1 MTGFEQAAEDA
12 LPVLGPVGLRT
23 VAERL
28 AAGWP
33 AAAIVGEVSPGR
45 SVAVRSVLDAV
56 DTSGVAVGEVTSYL
70 RGVAAGYT
78 RHAAAVSVETVWSG
92 PSSHAVPVRATAQAL
107 IEVVNEASA
116 ELLLMTYSATPH
128 QALRGALEAA
138 AARGVDVAVVVE
150 TLQGAGSALAGAEP
164 GAEPATAF
172 VSVIGLKL
180 WHWPVSQRT
189 EHGSKMHAKLAVADR
204 RTLLVSSANLTQS
217 GVAKNIEA
225 GVLIRGGTAP
235 RRAAEHIVAL
245 QSHGI
250 LAPLSWQSH

>member
-1 MTGFEQAAEDA
+1 MTGFEQASEDA
-12 LPVLGPVGLRT
+12 LPVLGPGGLRT

-33 AAAIVGEVSPGR
+33 AAAIVGEVSPER

-56 DTSGVAVGEVTSYL
+56 DSSGVAVGEVTSYL

-107 IEVVNEASA
+107 VDVVNDASA

-164 GAEPATAF
+164 ATAF
-172 VSVIGLKL
+172 VSIIGLKL
-180 WHWPVSQRT
+180 WQWPVSQRT

-204 RTLLVSSANLTQS
+204 RALLVSSANLTQS

-245 QSHGI
+245 QSGGI
-250 LAPLSWQSH
+250 LAPLSWQSG